1 MKWIFTSVI
10 LALVIAVVL
19 LSYRVY
25 LSSVNLLLLFLC
37 LLLLAVLIFFGYLSR
52 KEQQTALHQE
62 VLEEL
67 QNKYNT
73 LQAQYNSTTYSLN
86 QRVEV
91 LEKMNKDQ
99 QKELAEWKASV
110 ENWKTENN
118 KKINKEENGTKSIF
132 LIVR

>member
-1 MKWIFTSVI
+1 MKWIFTSI
-10 LALVIAVVL
+10 IWALVIAVVL

-62 VLEEL
+62 KLEEL

-73 LQAQYNSTTYSLN
+73 LRAQYDSTTHSLN
-86 QRVEV
+86 QKVEV

-110 ENWKTENN
+110 ENWKTETD
-118 KKINKEENGTKSIF
+118 KKTNKEENGTK
-132 LIVR
+132 